1 MHYVKYL
8 LLTLLSFNVIAD
20 SEKTDYLFKQFN
32 DKSAQCL
39 KLTNRQIGNFKD
51 HYYESLSEPQQKAL
65 LLMLSEHTL
74 NRCSS
79 YEASEYLKHIIVIN
93 DEDKI
98 QFISKLYNK
107 DLQSESLKILYKSLD
122 QNEINRLLKLDV
134 FSTPFDVIKLSEKLN
149 DNED

>member
-1 MHYVKYL
+1 
-8 LLTLLSFNVIAD
+8 
-20 SEKTDYLFKQFN
+20 
-32 DKSAQCL
+32 
-39 KLTNRQIGNFKD
+39 
-51 HYYESLSEPQQKAL
+51 
-65 LLMLSEHTL
+65 MLSEHTL

-79 YEASEYLKHIIVIN
+79 YEASEYLKYIIVIN
-93 DEDKI
+93 DKDKI

-107 DLQSESLKILYKSLD
+107 DLQSESLKILYRSLD